1 MSINSFNQEKIKSIS
16 DLGLKNLV
24 SSLYKF
30 KGIDGVKLVQEALN
44 LAEVSDLSI
53 TSKAPNLK
61 VDGWFGDKSIERL
74 ESTDI
79 DLLNIAI
86 DVILENQSD
95 IQNSHRLSKTSLKRL
110 KGVHPDI
117 VKVVKQA
124 SLYADIFVV
133 EGLRSQ
139 KRQNKLKKSGNSQI
153 SRSYHLYGLAVDLV
167 LMVNGKIDW
176 NTIASYKKVYK
187 AICRAEDEL
196 GLNVMD
202 NAMFDL
208 HWKSLTDYPHWQM
221 TSRYVPNRNPRKFY
235 KDKKGVGF
243 TS

>member
-1 MSINSFNQEKIKSIS
+1 MSINSFNQEKIQSIS

-24 SSLYKF
+24 TSLYKF

-44 LAEVSDLSI
+44 LANAS
-53 TSKAPNLK
+53 NLK
-61 VDGWFGDKSIERL
+61 VDGWFGDASIKLL
-74 ESTDI
+74 ESTEI
-79 DLLNIAI
+79 DLLNTAI
-86 DVILENQSD
+86 DRILEKQSD
-95 IQNSHRLSKTSLKRL
+95 IQNDHRLNKTSIKRL

-117 VKVVKQA
+117 VKVVKRA

-176 NTIASYKKVYK
+176 NTVASYKKVHK

-196 GLNVMD
+196 GLNVID

-235 KDKKGVGF
+235 EDKKGIGF
-243 TS
+243 NS